1 MKLTLGRNKK
11 LKSKKATD
19 LIFSDGKSLRKG
31 PLRVVYF
38 IEPTTAT
45 QHQVGVSVGKRFFK
59 SAVDRNRVKR
69 LMRESYRLHQELL
82 PVTNGVHLKA
92 MFIFQSG
99 KMPDY
104 EYVEQLTKKLLKEL
118 SKKIAE

>member
-38 IEPTTAT
+38 IETTTAT

-118 SKKIAE
+118 SKKIAV